1 MSLKNFQSTGRVS
14 RMKPKQ
20 MVKLLKDEY
29 PEYSGITFKQIKNED
44 MEQELLNME
53 LRLMVKG
60 YKYGILYAKEGQVEE
75 EKMFCNNDPS
85 PDFTEFLEFLADKI
99 ELKGWEA
106 YNGGLDVQQGMTGKH
121 SYFTKFKDYSIMF
134 HVSTEL
140 PFTEGDPQQIERKRH
155 LGNDIVV
162 IVFQEGDTPFNP
174 TCVHSYFNHVFFVVR
189 KEPNNE
195 GKTMYR

>member
-1 MSLKNFQSTGRVS
+1 
-14 RMKPKQ
+14 
-20 MVKLLKDEY
+20 
-29 PEYSGITFKQIKNED
+29 
-44 MEQELLNME
+44 
-53 LRLMVKG
+53 
-60 YKYGILYAKEGQVEE
+60 
-75 EKMFCNNDPS
+75 MFCGKDDPS
-85 PDFTEFLEFLADKI
+85 PDFTEFLEFLADKV